1 LTVSRRDFLKVLGVA
16 GLAGVAGGLAPPII
30 RYIMPPIPEQH
41 PFPRTKLVWEDGS
54 PVKAS
59 ELEVNT
65 IYIFAYPLV
74 NTPNFL
80 LNLGDENGNP
90 VEIPPAEIPLTM
102 NPLGEESAIF
112 RESGGRITIGKI
124 PGIGGVFKF
133 PGGVGPHKSIVAY
146 SAICQHFA
154 CYYPAMRFFPPG
166 VSPPNPPSEIAA
178 KGGVIFCSCHGSTY
192 DPYRGAIVTVSPA
205 SSPLPSVILEWD
217 SGTDELYAVRVDGPT
232 ITGKFCNTCG
242 KPEELVG
249 DTTVVRKVF

>member
-1 LTVSRRDFLKVLGVA
+1 MTVSRRDFLKVLGVA

-65 IYIFAYPLV
+65 IYIFSYPLV

-90 VEIPPAEIPLTM
+90 VTIPEAEIPLM
-102 NPLGEESAIF
+102 MDPLNEESGLF
-112 RESGGRITIGKI
+112 KKTGNRVEIGKI
-124 PGIGGVFKF
+124 PGIGGTYKF
-133 PGGVGPHKSIVAY
+133 PGGVGPNNSIVAY

-154 CYYPAMRFFPPG
+154 CYYPAMRYFPPG
-166 VSPPNPPSEIAA
+166 VSPPNPPSEAVA
-178 KGGVIFCSCHGSTY
+178 KGAVIFCSCHGSTY
-192 DPYRGAIVTVSPA
+192 DPYRGAVVLTSPA
-205 SSPLPSVILEWD
+205 ASPLPAVVLEWD
-217 SGTDELYAVRVDGPT
+217 KDTDELWAVKVVGAT

-242 KPEELVG
+242 KPEELIG
-249 DTTVVRKVF
+249 DTTVVRKMF